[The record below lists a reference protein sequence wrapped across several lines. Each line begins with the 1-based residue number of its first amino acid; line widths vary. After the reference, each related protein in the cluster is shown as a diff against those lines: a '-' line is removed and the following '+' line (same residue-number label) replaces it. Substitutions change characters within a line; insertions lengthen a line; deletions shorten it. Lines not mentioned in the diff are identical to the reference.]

1 MADHRLVGKRVRAQL
16 CNTASVKREWYGPI
30 FTGTI
35 KEYNGS
41 HWVGEMQAYYLVTR
55 DDTGLDVW
63 LRSFEFKFIKG

>member
-1 MADHRLVGKRVRAQL
+1 MADHKLVGKRVRAQL

-35 KEYNGS
+35 KEVNGS
-41 HWVGEMQAYYLVTR
+41 HWWEKCKHYLVTQ

-63 LRSFEFKFIKG
+63 L